1 MTISWGVV
9 APTRPRLWGTD
20 DPRELVDFAVA
31 VEKLGYD
38 SFWLGDSLA
47 TVVLEP
53 LSTLAAVSAVTS
65 RITLG
70 TAALLPAFRRPV
82 HLAHTIAA
90 VDRLSAGRLI
100 LAVGAGFPN
109 RSEVEYRMSETPWAR
124 RFDRLED
131 TVALCRQLWISDGA
145 TSFHGSVLDCA
156 ELTPTIRPH
165 RPGGP
170 PIWLAGF
177 TPDALARTARSYDGW
192 LPYPPDPAD
201 YATGLATIRSLAADP
216 GSVTPALFATVLI
229 TDDDPRAALDA
240 YCHATYERP
249 VEFVEQIQF
258 LAAGSAA
265 EVNARLG
272 AYIEAGARHIVL
284 RVATS
289 GLRDQL
295 SQLARLR
302 EVIQSLG

>member
-1 MTISWGVV
+1 MV
-9 APTRPRLWGTD
+9 APTRPKLWGTD
-20 DPRELVDFAVA
+20 DPRELIEFAVA
-31 VEKLGYD
+31 VERLGYD

-70 TAALLPAFRRPV
+70 TAALLPVFRRPV

-100 LAVGAGFPN
+100 LTVGAGFPN
-109 RSEVEYRMSETPWAR
+109 RSEVEYRMSDTPWAK
-124 RFDRLED
+124 RFARLED
-131 TVALCRQLWISDGA
+131 TVALCRQLWTSDGPA
-145 TSFHGSVLDCA
+145 EFHGSVLDYP

-177 TPDALARTARSYDGW
+177 TPGALARTARNYQGW

-201 YATGLATIRSLAADP
+201 YATGLAAIRAQAADP
-216 GSVTPALFATVLI
+216 ESITPALFATVLL
-229 TDDDPRAALDA
+229 TDDDPRRALDA
-240 YCHATYERP
+240 YCRASYGRPLEYIER
-249 VEFVEQIQF
+249 IQF
-258 LAAGSAA
+258 LAAGPPA
-265 EVNARLG
+265 EIQARLA
-272 AYIEAGARHIVL
+272 AYLRAGARHIVL
-284 RVATS
+284 RIATG
-289 GLRDQL
+289 GLREQL
-295 SQLARLR
+295 SQLTRLR
-302 EVIQSLG
+302 ELIQSLG